1 MAAAKKKSYKQG
13 WVSKVINGLLTALTF
28 ARPLQLLATVPLS
41 RAIDSII
48 EEATFGLVRGGGLS
62 SFDLGRGLRMYS
74 PAGAAAGLG
83 FLKRYAMRHFPVRR

>member
-1 MAAAKKKSYKQG
+1 MANPKPKKRKQG
-13 WVSKVINGLLTALTF
+13 VVSKVINGLLIALGF
-28 ARPLQLLATVPLS
+28 ARPIQLLLNVPIS

-48 EEATFGLVRGGGLS
+48 EEATFGLVRGGGLA

-83 FLKRYAMRHFPVRR
+83 YMKSYLMRKFPVRR